1 MVIFEETGFY
11 FLPVASGCLQCSG
24 LSIRMIYLPS
34 ICACPCACVLVF
46 TIFVGVCV
54 CTSCVCVC
62 TSVCVYAI
70 LRLCPLYRSVS
81 VIFEETGLYVVPPV
95 QWLVHHDDMLVNSL
109 QSVCVP
115 VSMFLCTSFLSA
127 CLCMYQLCLYY
138 CVCMC
143 HFAFVS
149 LVLQCEC
156 LCVSV
161 SRECKLSQCVRRQN
175 SDGVGDLLG
184 VNQ

>member
-1 MVIFEETGFY
+1 MGWISSR
-11 FLPVASGCLQCSG
+11 SGWLLELLTELTKTKWQKR
-24 LSIRMIYLPS
+24 I
-34 ICACPCACVLVF
+34 
-46 TIFVGVCV
+46 
-54 CTSCVCVC
+54 
-62 TSVCVYAI
+62 SVYECI
-70 LRLCPLYRSVS
+70 
-81 VIFEETGLYVVPPV
+81 
-95 QWLVHHDDMLVNSL
+95 
-109 QSVCVP
+109 
-115 VSMFLCTSFLSA
+115 
-127 CLCMYQLCLYY
+127 
-138 CVCMC
+138 C